1 MNLIEL
7 NKKVITNKG
16 WLHPNDLAHVSKN
29 HLLQLFFSEIQLAS
43 KQVPI
48 RFIQRDEL
56 LTMVGV
62 YGIKPGKNIFVGSDN
77 KGYMVYHPASTKL
90 GCFSF
95 RATSVNSFV
104 ILVDQDSEFLV
115 EASEANANSFID
127 EKGNMSIQY
136 QKMSSYLK
144 KVASHAN
151 FTEHFLSC
159 LRKHDLLVESTD
171 DLTKY
176 GMQIKIKG
184 LLKIDPERLMKM
196 SEESFVEIRPVLQA
210 IYCIVESEHNWTG
223 LVQISN
229 SIEKRAQDSR
239 KIDRELGQQIF
250 GSADNLSLNFDDLDD
265 FDDSATD
272 LLEKD

>member
-29 HLLQLFFSEIQLAS
+29 QLLQLFFSEIQISS

-77 KGYMVYHPASTKL
+77 KGYMSYVPASAKL

-104 ILVDQDSEFLV
+104 VLVDQDSEFLV
-115 EASEANANSFID
+115 EASEANANPFID

-136 QKMSSYLK
+136 QKMFSYLK
-144 KVASHAN
+144 KIASHAN

-159 LRKHDLLVESTD
+159 LRKHDLLVESID
-171 DLTKY
+171 DLTKS

-184 LLKIDPERLMKM
+184 LLKIDPERLLKI

-210 IYCIVESEHNWTG
+210 IYSIVESEYNWTG
-223 LVQISN
+223 LVKISDAL
-229 SIEKRAQDSR
+229 EKRAQSSR
-239 KIDRELGQQIF
+239 KIDRELGQKIF

-265 FDDSATD
+265 SVTD